1 MTLTLSLNLSQEL
14 SLKQVGSLLADLGR
28 YPAQYC
34 KGNSS
39 ETESESEFELPPNP
53 SLSHRPGFSLP
64 LGQRSLGSYVLD
76 RQQGTAVPAAINT
89 HLRDYQREGVTF
101 FWERYKE
108 GRGGLLGDDMGLGD
122 KRDID
127 RRRNHV
133 SKLQDKPDWT
143 KHGTLPL
150 ANETWPTCLIVAPS
164 SVVPNWEREIH
175 TWGYFEVGVYGGQP
189 TEREEVL
196 SEFKKGRLDVVI
208 TSFDMARRNIDKLE
222 ELAWSTIIVDEVH
235 RFKNPSS
242 KGTEAFNQFL
252 CKCRFGLTGTAIQNS
267 YNELWTILDWT
278 NPGQL
283 GTLRQWKGYVV
294 QPLTIGQ
301 SSKASEEERTKALVV
316 ATVLRDKLL
325 PRFFKRRT
333 KDIIKSQLP
342 TKTDEVVF
350 CPLTPIQITV
360 YKRMLASDDIQRLF
374 NKDSYC
380 TCGSKKKYAYQT
392 KRNRELV
399 QIAFPDETPPKF
411 GTAMLQPQ
419 LCGKWLVLDVLLK
432 DWHEEPSNKV
442 LIFTKSVKLLDMLE
456 FHLRANNF
464 GFCKLDGSTKQP
476 DRMPMIDKFNQD
488 PDIYIFLIST
498 LAGGTGLNLTGAN
511 KVVIFDPA
519 HDLQAM
525 DRAYRFGQTRDVS
538 VYRLLGAGSIEELIY
553 ARQLYKQQQMAIGY
567 TASVQTRYFQ
577 GIQGDASRQGELF
590 GIKNIFRLHEDTL
603 ATKMAIER
611 ANLLELDWALAH
623 LRGKPKRS
631 SSQKVDKW
639 VHDADSKANKEDT
652 DLKGLSALLFDD
664 EIPEIQSQ
672 GDVQDTLAAIGV
684 KYSHHN
690 DEVLIPSRIEE
701 ERSRNALKKNARAK
715 SIRRPNASSS
725 TTRRDKTPEPV
736 WPPRRRHHKP
746 TLSPNSKLASRQKA
760 LVELGMISHPVD
772 LPTFAQTL

>member
-1 MTLTLSLNLSQEL
+1 MSILIKISNH
-14 SLKQVGSLLADLGR
+14 LALIL
-28 YPAQYC
+28 PAP
-34 KGNSS
+34 NDSS
-39 ETESESEFELPPNP
+39 E
-53 SLSHRPGFSLP
+53 
-64 LGQRSLGSYVLD
+64 
-76 RQQGTAVPAAINT
+76 
-89 HLRDYQREGVTF
+89 
-101 FWERYKE
+101 
-108 GRGGLLGDDMGLGD
+108 
-122 KRDID
+122 
-127 RRRNHV
+127 
-133 SKLQDKPDWT
+133 
-143 KHGTLPL
+143 
-150 ANETWPTCLIVAPS
+150 
-164 SVVPNWEREIH
+164 
-175 TWGYFEVGVYGGQP
+175 
-189 TEREEVL
+189 
-196 SEFKKGRLDVVI
+196 
-208 TSFDMARRNIDKLE
+208 
-222 ELAWSTIIVDEVH
+222 
-235 RFKNPSS
+235 
-242 KGTEAFNQFL
+242 
-252 CKCRFGLTGTAIQNS
+252 
-267 YNELWTILDWT
+267 
-278 NPGQL
+278 
-283 GTLRQWKGYVV
+283 
-294 QPLTIGQ
+294 
-301 SSKASEEERTKALVV
+301 
-316 ATVLRDKLL
+316 
-325 PRFFKRRT
+325 
-333 KDIIKSQLP
+333 
-342 TKTDEVVF
+342 
-350 CPLTPIQITV
+350 
-360 YKRMLASDDIQRLF
+360 
-374 NKDSYC
+374 
-380 TCGSKKKYAYQT
+380 QT

-488 PDIYIFLIST
+488 PDIHIFLIST

-511 KVVIFDPA
+511 KVVIFDPNWNPA

-631 SSQKVDKW
+631 SSQKADKW

-664 EIPEIQSQ
+664 EIPEISSQ

-701 ERSRNALKKNARAK
+701 ERSRNALKEYKRQKNARAK
-715 SIRRPNASSS
+715 AIRRPNASSS
-725 TTRRDKTPEPV
+725 ITRRDETPEPV

-746 TLSPNSKLASRQKA
+746 TLSPNSKLASRQKV
-760 LVELGMISHPVD
+760 LVELGMISHPAD
-772 LPTFAQTL
+772 LPTFAQTFGRMSDEEQAELLGKLDQHAQRSS